1 MALSYDRDTRMT
13 TGFLGRTVEKLEVGD
28 EKDEFLEML
37 ERLEANAAHP
47 LLLPVLMYSVCSNML
62 RRQLRQVNRKMDAV
76 QHKTGVL
83 DGYLR
88 LGTTKHAAADS
99 QGKKDKPDYDAL
111 HKDLVGE
118 HARLTKGLSDF
129 VREFGFAFR
138 RSFEDIEKS
147 DFGNL
152 VLNETSAHE
161 ELKLFVSRLDTAANF
176 KLQHRERMLSR
187 VDMQLKVVCAFEPR
201 LTDAEHFTDRSTVY
215 CVVVQSDATE
225 NRR

>member
-1 MALSYDRDTRMT
+1 MALSYNHDTRMT
-13 TGFLGRTVEKLEVGD
+13 TGFLGRTEVGD

-62 RRQLRQVNRKMDAV
+62 RRQLRQANQKIDIV
-76 QHKTGVL
+76 QQKTGVL
-83 DGYLR
+83 DGYLKS
-88 LGTTKHAAADS
+88 GKSKHAATDS
-99 QGKKDKPDYDAL
+99 QSKNGKPDYDAL

-129 VREFGFAFR
+129 VGEFELAFR

-147 DFGNL
+147 DFDNL
-152 VLNETSAHE
+152 ILSNTFAHK
-161 ELKLFVSRLDTAANF
+161 ELKLFVLRLDTAAKF

-187 VDMQLKVVCAFEPR
+187 VDMQLKVVC
-201 LTDAEHFTDRSTVY
+201 
-215 CVVVQSDATE
+215 CI
-225 NRR
+225 